1 MLVLLDPKQ
10 EPNHSYPIKR
20 ILRLLQLLLRF
31 LISAYDSNSDSV
43 ASENQP

>member
-10 EPNHSYPIKR
+10 EPNHSNPIKR
-20 ILRLLQLLLRF
+20 ILRLLLRF
-31 LISAYDSNSDSV
+31 FISAYDSNFDSV